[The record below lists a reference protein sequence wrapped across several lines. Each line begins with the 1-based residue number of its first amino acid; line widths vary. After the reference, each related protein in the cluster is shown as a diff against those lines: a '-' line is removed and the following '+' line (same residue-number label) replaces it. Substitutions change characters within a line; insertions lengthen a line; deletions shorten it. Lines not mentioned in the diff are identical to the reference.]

1 MKNALLLQTMHNHH
15 HDLQDLVNLINENH
29 LFLKTTWLLS
39 GEDWNS
45 EKPNLIV
52 SYNLTSKILKLKLLL
67 PDFQSPWIINTSL
80 KNPVLSKYFLVRL
93 KQFDDLIKLY
103 QLSKQ

>member
-15 HDLQDLVNLINENH
+15 QDLQDFVNLINENH

-39 GEDWNS
+39 GEDLND

-67 PDFQSPWIINTSL
+67 PDFQNPWIINTSL
-80 KNPVLSKYFLVRL
+80 KNLILNNHFLVKL
-93 KQFDDLIKLY
+93 KQLDDLIKLY